1 VILPAA
7 MKAVALLLIGV
18 VAVSA
23 LSELEY
29 QSMFTRWM
37 NSNDKTYQHEEFFH
51 RYNTF
56 KANVDWINWSN
67 GQNKSYTVAVNKFA
81 DLSTEEFGKLYC
93 GYKPQL
99 RATARVAD
107 DVTSDFAFTDSLNWI
122 TKGAVTPVKDQ
133 GQCGSCWAF
142 SATGAIEGAFFV
154 AKAAL
159 NSISEQQL
167 VDCSGTEGNQGCNGG
182 LMDYA
187 FQWVIKNKGSAAE
200 SDYPYTA
207 RDGSCKRGK
216 TSVSTIS
223 SFKDV
228 AEGDEDALMQALLG
242 QPVAIAIEADQ
253 ACFQFYHRG
262 VLDDASCGTNLDHG
276 VLLVGFDTDS
286 ASSKDYWLVKNS
298 WGKSWGDNGYIKFV
312 RGKNQCGLTLAAS
325 YPIAP

>member
-1 VILPAA
+1 
-7 MKAVALLLIGV
+7 LLLIGV

-29 QSMFTRWM
+29 QNLFTRWM
-37 NSNDKTYQHEEFFH
+37 QQNDKTYQHEEFFH

-56 KANVDWINWSN
+56 KANLDWINHSN
-67 GQNKSYTVAVNKFA
+67 SQNKSYTVAVNKFA
-81 DLSTEEFGKLYC
+81 DMNTEEFGKMMC
-93 GYKPQL
+93 GYKPVL
-99 RATARVAD
+99 RTTARVSSE
-107 DVTSDFAFTDSLNWI
+107 VETDFAFTDSLNWI

-142 SATGAIEGAFFV
+142 SATGAIEGSFFV
-154 AKAAL
+154 KQGKL
-159 NSISEQQL
+159 NSVSEQQL

-187 FQWVIKNKGSAAE
+187 FQWVIKNKGIAAE

-216 TSVSTIS
+216 TSVSTIA

-228 AEGDEDALMQALLG
+228 AEGDENALMTSLLA

-253 ACFQFYHRG
+253 SCFQFYHKG

-276 VLLVGFDTDS
+276 VLLVGFDTDAES
-286 ASSKDYWLVKNS
+286 KKDYWLVKNS
-298 WGKSWGDNGYIKFV
+298 WGKSWGDQGYIKFV

-325 YPIAP
+325 YPVS

>member
-1 VILPAA
+1 
-7 MKAVALLLIGV
+7 M
-18 VAVSA
+18 
-23 LSELEY
+23 
-29 QSMFTRWM
+29 QQ
-37 NSNDKTYQHEEFFH
+37 NDKTYQHEEFFH

-56 KANVDWINWSN
+56 KANLDWINLSN
-67 GQNKSYTVAVNKFA
+67 SQNKSYTVTVNKFA
-81 DLSTEEFGKLYC
+81 DLNTEEFGKQMC
-93 GYKPQL
+93 GYRPAL
-99 RATARVAD
+99 RTSARVSTE
-107 DVTSDFAFTDSLNWI
+107 VTSDFVFTDSLNWV

-142 SATGAIEGAFFV
+142 SATGAIEGSYFV
-154 AKAAL
+154 KNNKL

-207 RDGSCKRGK
+207 RDGTCKRGK
-216 TSVSTIS
+216 ASVSTIA

-228 AEGDEDALMQALLG
+228 AEGDENALMTALLG
-242 QPVAIAIEADQ
+242 RPVAIAIEADQ
-253 ACFQFYHRG
+253 ACFQFYHKG

-298 WGKSWGDNGYIKFV
+298 WGKSWGDQGFIKFV

-325 YPIAP
+325 YTES